1 MKKIRNA
8 LVTGGAGFIGSS
20 LVHSLLKN
28 GIEVIVFDNFSK
40 NNHLSDI
47 KNEKMMIIKG
57 DCTSRKDLEKL
68 PNNIDTI
75 FHFAADPEVNLAVT
89 NSKSIFENNILAT
102 HILLEWLKTIEHNKI
117 IFASTST
124 VYGDATIFPTP
135 ETYSPCYPI
144 SLYGASKLACEA
156 MLSSHC
162 NIHKKCGKIIRL
174 ANVIGP
180 QSNHG
185 IIPDMLKKIQKST
198 TIEVLGDGTQI
209 KSYLYIDD
217 CIDAI
222 LTISNN
228 DESSLS
234 TYNLGSETQ
243 ISVNEIVDIILE
255 EMNLTTTE
263 KKFTGGVDGGRGWMG
278 DVKKMLL
285 DIEKIK
291 KLNWLPKLDS
301 KEAVKKTIREV
312 TCKRK
317 I

>member
-1 MKKIRNA
+1 MKIRNA
-8 LVTGGAGFIGSS
+8 LVTGGAGFIGSR
-20 LVHSLLKN
+20 LIHALLDY
-28 GIEVIVFDNFSK
+28 GTDVIVFDNFSK
-40 NNHLSDI
+40 NNNLSDI
-47 KNEKMMIIKG
+47 KNEKMVIIKG

-68 PNNIDTI
+68 PSNIDTV
-75 FHFAADPEVNLAVT
+75 FHFAADPEVNLSVT

-102 HILLEWLKTIEHNKI
+102 YNLLEWLKTIENNEI

-124 VYGDATIFPTP
+124 VYGDASIFPTP

-144 SLYGASKLACEA
+144 SLYGASKLAGEA
-156 MLSSHC
+156 MISSYC

-180 QSNHG
+180 QSGHG

-217 CIDAI
+217 CIDGI
-222 LTISNN
+222 LTISNT
-228 DESSLS
+228 DEPTLS

-243 ISVNEIVDIILE
+243 ISVNEIVDILLE
-255 EMNLTTTE
+255 EMNLSNIE
-263 KKFTGGVDGGRGWMG
+263 KKFTGGVDGGRGWKG

-285 DIEKIK
+285 DIQKIK

-301 KEAVKKTIREV
+301 KDAVKRTIRELKSQ
-312 TCKRK
+312 TGG
-317 I
+317 

>member
-1 MKKIRNA
+1 
-8 LVTGGAGFIGSS
+8 
-20 LVHSLLKN
+20 
-28 GIEVIVFDNFSK
+28 
-40 NNHLSDI
+40 LS
-47 KNEKMMIIKG
+47 
-57 DCTSRKDLEKL
+57 
-68 PNNIDTI
+68 
-75 FHFAADPEVNLAVT
+75 
-89 NSKSIFENNILAT
+89 
-102 HILLEWLKTIEHNKI
+102 TIEHKKI

-144 SLYGASKLACEA
+144 SMYGASKLACEA
-156 MLSSHC
+156 MISSHC
-162 NIHKKCGKIIRL
+162 NIHKKDGKLIRF
-174 ANVIGP
+174 ANIIGP
-180 QSNHG
+180 NSDHG
-185 IIPDMLKKIQKST
+185 IIPDMLKKFQKST
-198 TIEVLGDGTQI
+198 TIEILGDGTQK

-222 LTISNN
+222 LTIANT

-243 ISVNEIVDIILE
+243 ITVNEIVDILLE
-255 EMNLTTTE
+255 EMNLTSYK
-263 KKFTGGVDGGRGWMG
+263 KKFTGGVDGGRGWIG

-301 KEAVKKTIREV
+301 KEAVKKTIREILQN
-312 TCKRK
+312 KLHQSN